1 MTVHEFNQLP
11 LLLRSGQVRE
21 ITGLSP
27 HELRL
32 LRETGSLQGVKLR
45 HHFRYYRESVRQLIG
60 IQQEKPNGK

>member
-1 MTVHEFNQLP
+1 MTIDEFNQLP

-32 LRETGSLQGVKLR
+32 LRETGSLKGVQLR
-45 HHFRYYRESVRQLIG
+45 KQFRFYRESVRQLIG
-60 IQQEKPNGK
+60 QQEKPNGK